1 MQERDN
7 YKHQIEELKSRC
19 EDRKHKVDEE
29 RQKFMEFKK
38 QVAQNALNS
47 RSGRPIAQKVW
58 LILVMIGNSLMVVVV
73 FMVIRF
79 DHPLKIK
86 LQLFVKCNH

>member
-1 MQERDN
+1 MGAHSFGCINSSYLISAQLEDLRRQDMQERDN

-19 EDRKHKVDEE
+19 EERKQKVDEE

-47 RSGRPIAQKVW
+47 RSGRAIAPKVK
-58 LILVMIGNSLMVVVV
+58 
-73 FMVIRF
+73 
-79 DHPLKIK
+79 P
-86 LQLFVKCNH
+86 